1 MTLPSSRIAVPWQ
14 CGSAGRIL
22 KVDSRGDTMS
32 RRTGSRAR
40 LKAARRRAKNPDVK
54 KKTPT
59 DRSASPS
66 FATAPAR

>member
-1 MTLPSSRIAVPWQ
+1 
-14 CGSAGRIL
+14 
-22 KVDSRGDTMS
+22 MS

-54 KKTPT
+54 KKKPT

>member
-1 MTLPSSRIAVPWQ
+1 
-14 CGSAGRIL
+14 
-22 KVDSRGDTMS
+22 MS

-54 KKTPT
+54 KKKPI

-66 FATAPAR
+66 FANAPAR

>member
-1 MTLPSSRIAVPWQ
+1 
-14 CGSAGRIL
+14 
-22 KVDSRGDTMS
+22 MS

-54 KKTPT
+54 KKKPI

-66 FATAPAR
+66 STFAPAR

>member
-1 MTLPSSRIAVPWQ
+1 
-14 CGSAGRIL
+14 
-22 KVDSRGDTMS
+22 MS

-54 KKTPT
+54 KKKPT

-66 FATAPAR
+66 FSSTPAR